1 MKKTL
6 FAMVACAMFCA
17 CASDGL
23 TDIAGSLGNGGGGSA
38 VYLTVSVRDAGSSTR
53 ADDKG
58 YAYGTADEQRIATGT
73 DGSAGTTDNIEF
85 KSNTVVAVWGIEDTS
100 VPKYMV
106 TVLNQPDDFEYGST
120 LATMAEALANGDCG
134 WQDGN
139 GNFVMSTSSYVG
151 YNETRPA
158 YFVTEINEG
167 DFRSEPV
174 SLESDYAGDDAVQV
188 YVERLAAKVQVDV
201 ALQNDGVVESEK
213 NGYLIPAAPLGVSSV
228 IAKEGELTDS
238 LLYIALN
245 GWGLTGTARNSNAVK
260 DITGLN
266 VTSGIDG
273 WTGWN
278 DPGNFRSY
286 WGKSYNYGKTDGGPK
301 KLAYP
306 TSPVRSSSLDTGD
319 KVAYRGNTD
328 ADESGEDES
337 LWLNKYLKYSSLSD
351 ALPFGDEA
359 CAYCSENTN
368 TPEVL
373 EKKTSSAITNVVLK
387 AQLGAYDEDEDKFT
401 PTGLVMYNGQ
411 YYTVDAF
418 KDYIAEKFMN
428 AVTEDY
434 AIDIFGSNLW
444 NTLLSYGTQLGSL
457 NNNLWVKKSDS
468 TADYEAFDGRFVK
481 LTDHHSVGEGCVGVR
496 FEIPAAVRR
505 DGMYPDGQYSST
517 YELEGE
523 PVSPAD
529 ESLGDYEIY
538 LRWDGWVEYSSMLSW
553 ILKLFSVEATV
564 VDDPDM
570 SGNSKQYLYIRLG
583 ESAFSG
589 TLYDDRNYILS
600 EIEKDVHDMNERF
613 VDTEK
618 SPMNPQLYQDGL
630 MYYNAPI
637 EHLNNEAG
645 AMLEAQYGVVRNH
658 WYKVTVED
666 VSQLGTPIANEESVI
681 VPQDK
686 DLQYLGASVN
696 VLSWKVVEQ
705 SMSFTNQ

>member
-1 MKKTL
+1 M
-6 FAMVACAMFCA
+6 
-17 CASDGL
+17 
-23 TDIAGSLGNGGGGSA
+23 GGGSA

-58 YAYGTADEQRIATGT
+58 YAYGTADEQRIGNAHFYFYDADGNYRAQGSAAGA
-73 DGSAGTTDNIEF
+73 DGSAGTTGNIEF

-120 LATMAEALANGDCG
+120 LGEMATALANGDCG
-134 WQDGN
+134 WQDEN

-151 YNETRPA
+151 YDDLSAETARPA

-201 ALQNDGVVESEK
+201 ALPDIEK
-213 NGYLIPAAPLGVSSV
+213 NETYGYLIPAGPLGVSSV
-228 IAKEGELTDS
+228 ITKDGELENP
-238 LLYIALN
+238 LYIALN

-260 DITGLN
+260 DITGLD

-286 WGKSYNYGKTDGGPK
+286 WGKSYNYGKTDSP
-301 KLAYP
+301 YP
-306 TSPVRSSSLDTGD
+306 TSAVRDDGATT
-319 KVAYRGNTD
+319 RGNTD
-328 ADESGEDES
+328 ADECGKDES

-351 ALPFGDEA
+351 ALPFGEEA
-359 CAYCSENTN
+359 CAYCPENTN
-368 TPEVL
+368 TTEVL
-373 EKKTSSAITNVVLK
+373 EKKTSSAITNVALK
-387 AQLGAYDEDEDKFT
+387 GQIGAYDKDADEFT
-401 PTGLVMYNGQ
+401 PASLVMYNGQ

-418 KDYIAEKFMN
+418 KDYIAEKFMD
-428 AVTEDY
+428 TEAEEY
-434 AIDIFGSNLW
+434 AKFGFGESNWAFVKGFAEALDW
-444 NTLLSYGTQLGSL
+444 GEFNRH
-457 NNNLWVKKSDS
+457 LWVKKKNDS

-481 LTDHHSVGEGCVGVR
+481 LMDRGEGNVSVR
-496 FEIPAAVRR
+496 FEASAPEFCVNASG
-505 DGMYPDGQYSST
+505 DSPFNPNEEYQKT
-517 YELEGE
+517 YEMEGVS
-523 PVSPAD
+523 VSPATA
-529 ESLGDYEIY
+529 SLDDYDIY
-538 LRWDGWVEYSSMLSW
+538 LRWD
-553 ILKLFSVEATV
+553 APT
-564 VDDPDM
+564 
-570 SGNSKQYLYIRLG
+570 
-583 ESAFSG
+583 SG
-589 TLYDDRNYILS
+589 TASAIWGAIRDYENVSVTYVGTYVYMTSSDVLYLMEMEDGNYCSYENGILDLM
-600 EIEKDVHDMNERF
+600 EDAVMAMNDIF
-613 VDTEK
+613 ADTEQ
-618 SPMNPQLYQDGL
+618 SPMWPQFYQDGL

-666 VSQLGTPIANEESVI
+666 VSQLGTPIANGESVI